1 MLAVSGSQFGIELT
15 GSAAEN
21 IGSLFFNP
29 WLDSLIILGAVF
41 FFGWL
46 VLLLLRKILMRTSK
60 APATF
65 QQAVLLILDP
75 QAADP
80 RHRVRVYMDLEH
92 GLQVLTWMRKKVV

>member
-65 QQAVLLILDP
+65 QRKRRARTD
-75 QAADP
+75 AGADQRP
-80 RHRVRVYMDLEH
+80 ARRGGEFFFRFGRLK
-92 GLQVLTWMRKKVV
+92 GAKGF